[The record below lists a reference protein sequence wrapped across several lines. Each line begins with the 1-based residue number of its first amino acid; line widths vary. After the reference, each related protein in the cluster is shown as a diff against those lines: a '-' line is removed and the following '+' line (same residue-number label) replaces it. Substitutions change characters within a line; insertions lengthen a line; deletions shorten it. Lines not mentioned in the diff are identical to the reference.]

1 MSEHGTGPDP
11 QDEGQGGSNRRG
23 RLSIVGTPL
32 GNLGDITYRAV
43 EVLKKADRIL
53 AEDTR
58 HSRNLLNHLGIA
70 GKPMATIEAHVP
82 LERLTQLLQHLE
94 RGEWLAL
101 VTDAGMP
108 AVSDPG
114 ARFVALVRE
123 ANFAVDVI
131 PGPSAVTA
139 AVALSGLVEGPF
151 YFAGFLPRQGGKR
164 TRALDRVCL
173 GEAAAVLFEAPG
185 RVGDTLTDL
194 AQRTPSRRAAIC
206 RELTKLHE
214 EVVTGTL
221 EELAALDREW
231 RGEVVMVLADPGELE
246 VAPRSDAPDDDMLL
260 GALRAGETV
269 RDLADA
275 SGLGG
280 KERRAFYTRLLE
292 LQKRL

>member
-1 MSEHGTGPDP
+1 
-11 QDEGQGGSNRRG
+11 
-23 RLSIVGTPL
+23 
-32 GNLGDITYRAV
+32 V
-43 EVLKKADRIL
+43 ETLKKADRIL

-58 HSRNLLNHLGIA
+58 HSRNLLSHLGIA
-70 GKPMATIEAHVP
+70 GKPMASIEAHVS
-82 LERLTQLLQHLE
+82 LDRLTHLLEHLE

-123 ANFAVDVI
+123 AGFAVDVI

-164 TRALDRVCL
+164 TRAIDRVCL
-173 GEAAAVLFEAPG
+173 GESAAVLFEAPG
-185 RVGDTLTDL
+185 RVEDTLKDL
-194 AQRTPSRRAAIC
+194 AKRTPHRRAAVC

-231 RGEVVMVLADPGELE
+231 RGEVVLVLADPGELE
-246 VAPRSDAPDDDMLL
+246 ASGPPSDAPDDDTLL
-260 GALRAGETV
+260 AALREGKTV